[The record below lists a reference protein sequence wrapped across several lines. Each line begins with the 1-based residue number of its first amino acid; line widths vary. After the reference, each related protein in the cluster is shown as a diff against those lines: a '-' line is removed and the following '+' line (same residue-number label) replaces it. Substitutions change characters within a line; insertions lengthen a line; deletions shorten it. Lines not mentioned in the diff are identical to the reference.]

1 MPKRTHYTI
10 IEQYDFMNLVEEM
23 TLKMFDIVLEH
34 QTNRDEYVIFDPD
47 LGETLTQKGEDVYA
61 GFEEDC
67 ENIIKSRLQLEFHGN
82 DRERRSKEH
91 LLELPF

>member
-1 MPKRTHYTI
+1 MPKLPHKTI

-47 LGETLTQKGEDVYA
+47 LGETLTAKGEDVYA
-61 GFEEDC
+61 GFEEDV

-82 DRERRSKEH
+82 DREWRSKEH

>member
-10 IEQYDFMNLVEEM
+10 IEQYDYMNLVEEM

-34 QTNRDEYVIFDPD
+34 QPNREEYIIFDPEV
-47 LGETLTQKGEDVYA
+47 GETLTAKGEDVYA
-61 GFEEDC
+61 GFEEDV

-82 DRERRSKEH
+82 DREWRSKEH

>member
-1 MPKRTHYTI
+1 MPKLPHKTI
-10 IEQYDFMNLVEEM
+10 IEQYDYMNLVEEM

-34 QTNRDEYVIFDPD
+34 QTNRDEYIIFDPD
-47 LGETLTQKGEDVYA
+47 VGETLTAKGEDVYV
-61 GFEEDC
+61 GFEEDV

-82 DRERRSKEH
+82 DREWRSKEH

>member
-47 LGETLTQKGEDVYA
+47 LGETLTAKGEDVYA
-61 GFEEDC
+61 GFEEDV

-82 DRERRSKEH
+82 DREWRSKEH

>member
-1 MPKRTHYTI
+1 MPKLPHKTI
-10 IEQYDFMNLVEEM
+10 IEQYDYMNLVEEM

-34 QTNRDEYVIFDPD
+34 QTNRDEYIIFDPD
-47 LGETLTQKGEDVYA
+47 VGETLTAKGEDVYA
-61 GFEEDC
+61 GFEEDV

-82 DRERRSKEH
+82 DREWRSKEH

>member
-1 MPKRTHYTI
+1 MPKLPHKTI
-10 IEQYDFMNLVEEM
+10 IEQYDYMNLVEEM

-47 LGETLTQKGEDVYA
+47 LGETLTAKGEDVYA
-61 GFEEDC
+61 GFEEDV
-67 ENIIKSRLQLEFHGN
+67 ENIIKSKLQLEFHGN
-82 DRERRSKEH
+82 DREWRSKEH